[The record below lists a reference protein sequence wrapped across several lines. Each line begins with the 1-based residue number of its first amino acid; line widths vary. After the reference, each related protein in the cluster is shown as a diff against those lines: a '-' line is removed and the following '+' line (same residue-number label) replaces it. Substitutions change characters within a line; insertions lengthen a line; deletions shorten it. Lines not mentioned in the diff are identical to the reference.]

1 MKDRDGWVEERNS
14 LCSRKMTA
22 EVGYFAGLVLKD
34 LFVPEADSGLKTCHI
49 RFRCLVAF
57 QWADASM
64 HEIGFS
70 IGELVRMMDN
80 MWHEVQRLWPNKDWK
95 SIKTPEDWESLQQQI
110 TDDLT

>member
-1 MKDRDGWVEERNS
+1 
-14 LCSRKMTA
+14 
-22 EVGYFAGLVLKD
+22 
-34 LFVPEADSGLKTCHI
+34 
-49 RFRCLVAF
+49 
-57 QWADASM
+57 M

-80 MWHEVQRLWPNKDWK
+80 MWHEVQRLWPKKDWK